1 MKKIIIPIFIF
12 LVDRVIFPIFVIAFL
27 LVFFT
32 WYVICFIPYFV
43 WNFKLLPFKEF
54 FTFEGDY
61 IFSGINSGYDFFKQL
76 FTIGINE

>member
-12 LVDRVIFPIFVIAFL
+12 LVGRVIFTIFCNCIFTSL
-27 LVFFT
+27 FT

-61 IFSGINSGYDFFKQL
+61 IFSGINSGYDFFKKL
-76 FTIGINE
+76 FTIDINE